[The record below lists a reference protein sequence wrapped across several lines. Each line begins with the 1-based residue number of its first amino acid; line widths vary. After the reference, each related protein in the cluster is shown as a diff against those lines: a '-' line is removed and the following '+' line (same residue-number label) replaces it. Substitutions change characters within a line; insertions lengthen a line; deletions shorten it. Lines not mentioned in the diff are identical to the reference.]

1 MHPMTRDS
9 PQRRRLGPVIVNKS
23 SSQDRLIQELQG
35 RFGLGRPERRHRR
48 QPDPWLTPGQTA
60 SQLQPLAAAAG
71 GAVEP
76 DQV

>member
-1 MHPMTRDS
+1 MHPMSRDG

-48 QPDPWLTPGQTA
+48 QPDPWLTPGETTT
-60 SQLQPLAAAAG
+60 QLQLPAEE

-76 DQV
+76 DKV